1 MARCSRALLRRL
13 EVAALAVINPLQ
25 VRHDPLLCP
34 RGGWNPPPGIPSS
47 LGELTVGISS
57 AMALRSS
64 SVVSMMVC
72 IVE

>member
-1 MARCSRALLRRL
+1 MSAL
-13 EVAALAVINPLQ
+13 AALAVINPLQ

-57 AMALRSS
+57 AMAWARQACAVDPTPRPH
-64 SVVSMMVC
+64 SV
-72 IVE
+72 